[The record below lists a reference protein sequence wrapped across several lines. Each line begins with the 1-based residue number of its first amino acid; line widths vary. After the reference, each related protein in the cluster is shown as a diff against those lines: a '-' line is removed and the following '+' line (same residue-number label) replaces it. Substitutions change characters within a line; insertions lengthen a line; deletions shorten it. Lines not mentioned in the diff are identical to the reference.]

1 MRLSVNSSAFYR
13 GAQPRPSR
21 FPWAYDTMLPQHRAM
36 IEQNLRLE
44 PGVLQN
50 PGFWV
55 TEFIRS
61 KQCE

>member
-21 FPWAYDTMLPQHRAM
+21 FPWAYDTMLPQHRVM

-44 PGVLQN
+44 PGFCKTLVSGSQN
-50 PGFWV
+50 L
-55 TEFIRS
+55 
-61 KQCE
+61 